1 MESDK
6 QEIDVSEDAA
16 ATGGWG
22 RKLAMGSLAAV
33 ALAGLGLASA
43 KGGDFAAGQFGMG
56 GKHEM
61 GGEAMHAS
69 MRGKHFGERRLEY
82 MLEEIDATPEQATR
96 LKEIFSTAR
105 DEVGPIV
112 SEFRETRGQIAELLG
127 APTIDRAAAEKLRA
141 ERVAAVDTASRKMT
155 AAILDAAEVLTP
167 EQRAQLAK
175 HFNERGGHSG
185 HGRW

>member
-1 MESDK
+1 METDNH
-6 QEIDVSEDAA
+6 ETGVPENTV

-22 RKLAMGSLAAV
+22 RKLAMGSLAV
-33 ALAGLGLASA
+33 VVLAGLGLASA

-61 GGEAMHAS
+61 GGKAMHAS
-69 MRGKHFGERRLEY
+69 MRGKHFGERRLDY

-96 LKEIFSTAR
+96 LKEIFGSVR
-105 DEVGPIV
+105 DEVGPVV
-112 SEFRETRGQIAELLG
+112 SGFRETRGQIADLLA
-127 APTIDRAAAEKLRA
+127 APTIDRAAAETLRA
-141 ERVAAVDTASRKMT
+141 ERIAAIDTASRQMT

-175 HFNERGGHSG
+175 HFNERGGH
-185 HGRW
+185 GRW